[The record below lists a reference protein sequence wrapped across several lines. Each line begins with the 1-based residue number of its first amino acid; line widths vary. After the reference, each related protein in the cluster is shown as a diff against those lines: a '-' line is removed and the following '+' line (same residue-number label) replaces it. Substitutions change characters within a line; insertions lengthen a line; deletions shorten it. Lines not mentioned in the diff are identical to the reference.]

1 MAKTNENGEMCLG
14 KGENGMFTRAWSI
27 TDAMP
32 NLTVDERAAV
42 DAFGVR
48 WFDGYSM
55 YADSPVYLNALP
67 VMQKYAG
74 GDLMRKVKGRYGLA
88 DHTRPWTTPEHN
100 PDYRDSKPWPK
111 YFTAEM
117 KELGLNYRPY
127 RAWHR
132 CKVRDE
138 VRKTFSIEKYTMLK
152 LRDENILLKKKIAE
166 VDELKNRIAGLEATA
181 AENESNMAS
190 ILDLVEEM
198 WSTIDELG
206 LKQDRPRFYAR
217 QRVLDAVRRMN

>member
-1 MAKTNENGEMCLG
+1 MRSLRPTDCLAASGLRLSHFWRTTAMAKTNENGEMCLG

-74 GDLMRKVKGRYGLA
+74 GDL
-88 DHTRPWTTPEHN
+88 
-100 PDYRDSKPWPK
+100 
-111 YFTAEM
+111 
-117 KELGLNYRPY
+117 
-127 RAWHR
+127 
-132 CKVRDE
+132 
-138 VRKTFSIEKYTMLK
+138 
-152 LRDENILLKKKIAE
+152 
-166 VDELKNRIAGLEATA
+166 
-181 AENESNMAS
+181 
-190 ILDLVEEM
+190 
-198 WSTIDELG
+198 
-206 LKQDRPRFYAR
+206 
-217 QRVLDAVRRMN
+217 